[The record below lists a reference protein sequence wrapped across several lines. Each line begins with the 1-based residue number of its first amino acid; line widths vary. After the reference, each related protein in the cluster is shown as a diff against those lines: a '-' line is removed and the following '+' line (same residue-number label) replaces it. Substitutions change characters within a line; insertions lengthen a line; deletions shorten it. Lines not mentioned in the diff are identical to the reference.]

1 MDLLSRDQLK
11 RLMGQGGE
19 PCLSMFMP
27 THKSGAEIKQDQ
39 IRFRNLIREAEE
51 NLASRG
57 LRNQEVREFLAP
69 LQGLAANVLFWRKQ
83 IDGLAIFVSKGV
95 FHALSLPLP
104 FEEFLEISDRFHIK
118 PLLPLFGQVPRY
130 YLLALSQNQVQLY
143 EGTADRLQ
151 EVDIKNLPVSMLA
164 ALQYDEPEK
173 QVRFRAGSG
182 MASERGSMMSGHG
195 ADIDD
200 TKDNLLKYFRQ
211 IDRGVREYLRE
222 ETAPLVIAG
231 VDYLFPIYKEVNS
244 YQHLM
249 EEGIAGNPKGISA
262 EALHRQAWSLVRP
275 RFRKARENAIE
286 QYRQSF
292 GTGLASNGTGDIAVA
307 AYHGRIGHLF
317 IARNTRQ
324 WGFFNPADDAIRL
337 INSREP
343 GSEDLLD
350 FAAIHA
356 YLANG
361 SVFVLAQEEMPD
373 DKPLAAVF
381 RY

>member
-1 MDLLSRDQLK
+1 
-11 RLMGQGGE
+11 
-19 PCLSMFMP
+19 
-27 THKSGAEIKQDQ
+27 
-39 IRFRNLIREAEE
+39 
-51 NLASRG
+51 
-57 LRNQEVREFLAP
+57 
-69 LQGLAANVLFWRKQ
+69 
-83 IDGLAIFVSKGV
+83 
-95 FHALSLPLP
+95 
-104 FEEFLEISDRFHIK
+104 
-118 PLLPLFGQVPRY
+118 
-130 YLLALSQNQVQLY
+130 Y
-143 EGTADRLQ
+143 EGTAERLQ
-151 EVDIKNLPVSMLA
+151 EVDVKNLPLSMVE
-164 ALQYDEPEK
+164 ALKYDEPEK

-244 YQHLM
+244 YQPLV

-262 EALHRQAWSLVRP
+262 EALHRQAWSILKP
-275 RFRKARENAIE
+275 RFQKARENAIE

-292 GTGLASNGTGDIAVA
+292 GTGLASNDTGDIVVA
-307 AYHGRIGHLF
+307 ACHGRIGHLF

-337 INSREP
+337 MNSREP
-343 GSEDLLD
+343 GSEDLVD
-350 FAAIHA
+350 FAAVHT

-361 SVFVLAQEEMPD
+361 SVFVLAREEMPD